1 MRVIMTAPA
10 TVAALPGSV
19 IECEKAQA
27 AVLIAAGV
35 AHAGEDVTKE
45 EKKPAAKKKA
55 AKKDN

>member
-19 IECEKAQA
+19 IECENAQA

-35 AHAGEDVTKE
+35 ARAGEDETKKE
-45 EKKPAAKKKA
+45 AKPAAKKKA

>member
-35 AHAGEDVTKE
+35 ARAGEDVTKA
-45 EKKPAAKKKA
+45 KAKPAAKKKA

>member
-1 MRVIMTAPA
+1 MRIIMTAPA

-35 AHAGEDVTKE
+35 ARAGEDETKE
-45 EKKPAAKKKA
+45 KAKPAKKRP
-55 AKKDN
+55 AKKD